1 MENLILKILQLIQK
15 VWIKMTLV
23 NTRAAFEKAVTD
35 AVVAADNTVSVV
47 YDNVTFVTPGKTKK
61 YVVMMINYTQATLQN
76 QGAST
81 DFYSGVVQC
90 NVYVPKSKGTS
101 VLSAISESVIDGF
114 ISVNASNYSDTFSVK
129 PRVQDINGPTMLEI
143 EDRSHFVGVI
153 SCQFSANA

>member
-1 MENLILKILQLIQK
+1 MENLILKILQLIQE

-23 NTRAAFEKAVTD
+23 KTRAAFEKAVTD
-35 AVVAADNTVSVV
+35 AVSDVDPTITMV
-47 YDNVTFVTPGKTKK
+47 YDNVPFVTPGKTKK
-61 YVVMMINYTQATLQN
+61 YIMMMVNYTQATLQN
-76 QGAST
+76 QGAAT

-101 VLSAISESVIDGF
+101 VLSAISESVIDGLT
-114 ISVNASNYSDTFSVK
+114 SVNAPGYSDTFSVK
-129 PRVQDINGPTMLEI
+129 PRIQDINGPTMLEI

>member
-1 MENLILKILQLIQK
+1 
-15 VWIKMTLV
+15 MTLV
-23 NTRAAFEKAVTD
+23 NARAAFEKAVTD

-61 YVVMMINYTQATLQN
+61 YVVMNLNFIQSTLQN

-81 DFYSGVVQC
+81 DYYSGVVQC

-101 VLSAISESVIDGF
+101 VLSAISESVIDGLT
-114 ISVNASNYSDTFSVK
+114 SVNASDYSDTFSVA

>member
-1 MENLILKILQLIQK
+1 
-15 VWIKMTLV
+15 MTLV

-35 AVVAADNTVSVV
+35 AVADVDPTVSMV
-47 YDNVTFVTPGKTKK
+47 YDNVHYTTPGKTKK
-61 YVVMMINYTQATLQN
+61 YILMSVNFNQSTLQN
-76 QGAST
+76 QGAAS
-81 DFYSGVVQC
+81 DYYAGVIQC

-101 VLSAISESVIDGF
+101 VLSAISESVIDGLT
-114 ISVNASNYSDTFSVK
+114 SVNAPGYSDTFNVK